1 MSAFRNP
8 LSSSTLGSFL
18 TNVVEGGYG
27 RVDLMPFDFI
37 DVYSTMVIALLLRY
51 CCRKK
56 GPPELIL
63 PAARFGCRLVQAT

>member
-1 MSAFRNP
+1 
-8 LSSSTLGSFL
+8 
-18 TNVVEGGYG
+18 
-27 RVDLMPFDFI
+27 MPFDFI

-51 CCRKK
+51 YCRKK